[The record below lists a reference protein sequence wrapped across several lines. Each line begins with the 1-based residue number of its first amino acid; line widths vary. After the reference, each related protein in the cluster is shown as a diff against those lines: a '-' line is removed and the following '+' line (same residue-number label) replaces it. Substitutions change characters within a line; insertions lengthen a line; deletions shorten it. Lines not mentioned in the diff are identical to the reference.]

1 MNLREL
7 VESMSW
13 EEVRNLWDQQ
23 NPRPQYMECE
33 HKAYIVVKAHDSIGR
48 PFYKKRCADCYGG
61 MSHRYKIKDALE
73 ILNGDEPHDEDE
85 CLRLRQELSDKYRV
99 VYETV
104 RRAHNKKRHDLF
116 WQYHRIYTNESIRW
130 KLLRAKLLTQTNYE
144 CASCQSKQVLQLH
157 HRHYLTLGC
166 ESIDDVI
173 VLCKK
178 CHEMLHIAKDVLR
191 SEMYMQGVYNG
202 TT

>member
-1 MNLREL
+1 MNLQEL
-7 VESMSW
+7 VESMSF
-13 EEVRNLWDQQ
+13 EEVRNRWDEQ

-33 HKAYIVVKAHDSIGR
+33 HKTYIVVKAHDSIGR

-85 CLRLRQELSDKYRV
+85 CLRLREKLGNQRLSLYRFLRGT
-99 VYETV
+99 YD
-104 RRAHNKKRHDLF
+104 KKRRDLF
-116 WQYHRIYTNESIRW
+116 WQYHNAYMHSTRW
-130 KLLRAKLLTQTNYE
+130 HILRAKLLTESNYQ

-157 HRHYLTLGC
+157 HRHYHTLGC
-166 ESIDDVI
+166 ESVDDVI

-178 CHEMLHIAKDVLR
+178 CHEMLHVAKDVLR
-191 SEMYMQGVYNG
+191 SEMYMQGGYNG